1 MYPTPADLCC
11 SRFNQ
16 EIIFEV
22 FQTFDI
28 RVGLRIATGYRV
40 VALDMRLANQD
51 LTVSIRLYPKVRR
64 VLDLCQDFAGYIAS
78 LVEWRGSMFQKISF
92 FITRTVFLCDQ
103 NIYITRCGPRKIK
116 GLLWYRE

>member
-40 VALDMRLANQD
+40 VALDMQLANQD
-51 LTVSIRLYPKVRR
+51 LTERIRLYPKVRR

-78 LVEWRGSMFQKISF
+78 LVEWRGSIFQKN
-92 FITRTVFLCDQ
+92 FILHNQDCLSMSAEH
-103 NIYITRCGPRKIK
+103 IYNASWTEKNKRIA
-116 GLLWYRE
+116 LVS